1 MYPLR
6 ETHEKSEARPFR
18 TGKSSQSWYVNGQR
32 RAGPCHSNK
41 EEPTK
46 TYVLLLTCK
55 LDGKTNK

>member
-46 TYVLLLTCK
+46 T
-55 LDGKTNK
+55 